1 MKELNLVKYFLNIFV
16 VEVFRQYVQSQ
27 LRYGVFMFATTN
39 IQRFLNAKIAVKILL
54 IDWSWLARD
63 VNNIFW
69 SLKAYFE

>member
-1 MKELNLVKYFLNIFV
+1 MKELNLVKCFLNIFV